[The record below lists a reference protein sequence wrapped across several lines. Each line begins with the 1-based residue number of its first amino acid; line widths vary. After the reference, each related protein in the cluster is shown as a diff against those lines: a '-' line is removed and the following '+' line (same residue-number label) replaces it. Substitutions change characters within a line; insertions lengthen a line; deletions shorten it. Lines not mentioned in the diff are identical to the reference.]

1 MPRGSAPSWR
11 RTRRPLNPDGM
22 HWRKRIAIAP
32 NGASRRARSGPSTNA
47 RAGTKR
53 APPKQVA
60 HIGTGIGRASEYPV
74 DRHSTHHAGVGARTT

>member
-11 RTRRPLNPDGM
+11 RTRRCLNPDAM
-22 HWRKRIAIAP
+22 HWHKRIAIAP

-53 APPKQVA
+53 APPKLVA
-60 HIGTGIGRASEYPV
+60 RLGTGTGQDPEDPV
-74 DRHSTHHAGVGARTT
+74 DRHFTRHGSVGARTT